1 MRSWYRLFALVMA
14 LGLIAA
20 ACGDDDDDDDASTD
34 TTAASET
41 SADTAAPDTEA
52 GTETTAAATDDS
64 TADTEAPSELVLE
77 DPVSIRMM
85 AETTGESQNAIP
97 NFADGGQM
105 AADEINDAG
114 GVGGLELDYERIAA
128 PLDQAGAEAAAL
140 DAVDADPTA
149 IVGFPSSTQTPF
161 VAPIITE
168 GGIPAIFTHGN
179 PLARLDVEG
188 SIGSEWTFSGRPVS
202 AVLAAA
208 QARYVV
214 EDLGFTSVAL
224 LCVNNA
230 FGSAGCDAAEPVL
243 EELGATVVAREVH
256 EQDATNVDSQ
266 ALAIAAADAEIVL
279 AFTFPN
285 QVTTLVANADLA
297 DTPILGGASAGIA
310 YDGAVRG
317 GNPVDAFVD
326 RVYGLDDCVPA
337 ADDRPEVQDWV
348 AAFEGEYG
356 YTPDYAAAESYDF
369 VKMVVAAVEAAGST
383 DHAAVAEALRT
394 IEYEGICD
402 TYQSDAGQSLM
413 NQSTFYVLDASG
425 RVPQLTEEV

>member
-1 MRSWYRLFALVMA
+1 VVASWSDAVLRADTPFDDVRAPARRHVSGGRTMRLWYRLFALVMA
-14 LGLIAA
+14 LGLVAA

-41 SADTAAPDTEA
+41 SAETAAPDT
-52 GTETTAAATDDS
+52 GTDTTAAGTDDT
-64 TADTEAPSELVLE
+64 TADTEAPSDLVLD

-105 AADEINDAG
+105 AADEINAAG
-114 GVGGLELDYERIAA
+114 GVGGLEIDYERIAA

-149 IVGFPSSTQTPF
+149 IVGFPSSTQTAF

-168 GGIPAIFTHGN
+168 GGIPTIFTHGN

-202 AVLAAA
+202 AALAEA
-208 QARYVV
+208 QARFVV
-214 EDLGFTSVAL
+214 EELGFTSVAL

-230 FGSAGCDAAEPVL
+230 FGTSGCEAAEPVL
-243 EELGATVVAREVH
+243 EELGATVVAHEVH

-285 QVTTLVANADLA
+285 QVTTLVSNADLA
-297 DTPILGGASAGIA
+297 DTPILAGASAGIA

-317 GNPVDAFVD
+317 GNPVDGFVD

-348 AAFEGEYG
+348 AAFE
-356 YTPDYAAAESYDF
+356 AEF
-369 VKMVVAAVEAAGST
+369 E
-383 DHAAVAEALRT
+383 
-394 IEYEGICD
+394 
-402 TYQSDAGQSLM
+402 
-413 NQSTFYVLDASG
+413 
-425 RVPQLTEEV
+425 